1 MICSHRFSLG
11 VEAEGPLSFVFLAT
25 LVGSRLFTF
34 VGKLAFVLS
43 VGSLLVILGL
53 PESAIF

>member
-1 MICSHRFSLG
+1 MFGCWG
-11 VEAEGPLSFVFLAT
+11 VDLAFHEGPLPLAFLAT
-25 LVGSRLFTF
+25 LVGSRLFTA

>member
-1 MICSHRFSLG
+1 MFGCWG
-11 VEAEGPLSFVFLAT
+11 VDLAFHEGPLPLAFLAT
-25 LVGSRLFTF
+25 LVGSRLFTA

-43 VGSLLVILGL
+43 VRSLLVILGL